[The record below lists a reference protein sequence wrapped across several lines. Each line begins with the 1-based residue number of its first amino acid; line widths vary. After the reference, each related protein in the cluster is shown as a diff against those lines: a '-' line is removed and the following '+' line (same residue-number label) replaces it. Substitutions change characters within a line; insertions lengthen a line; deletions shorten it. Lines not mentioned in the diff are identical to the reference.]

1 MSMSLKG
8 FRDESHYRSVMKET
22 LDRIEKAFDTV
33 DPDVAECTVQFGAL
47 TIQLPTGAR
56 CILSSQPSVAQ
67 LWMAVAAKG
76 VAYHFDYDLGKKAWW
91 DDKGEGIE
99 VLTYLQAFLLESAKL
114 EIRF

>member
-1 MSMSLKG
+1 
-8 FRDESHYRSVMKET
+8 MKET
-22 LDRIEKAFDTV
+22 LDRVERAFDEV

-47 TIQLPTGAR
+47 TIQFATGAR

-67 LWMAVAAKG
+67 LWMAIAARG
-76 VAYHFDYDLGKKAWW
+76 VAYHFDFDPVKGQWF

-99 VLTYLQAFLLESAKL
+99 ALSFLEKFLMESVKL

>member
-1 MSMSLKG
+1 MSLKG
-8 FRDESHYRSVMKET
+8 FRDEAHYRSVMKET
-22 LDRIEKAFDTV
+22 LDRIEKAFDEV

-47 TIQLPTGAR
+47 TIQFPSGAR

-76 VAYHFDYDLGKKAWW
+76 LAFHFDYDLLKGAWF

-99 VLTYLQAFLLESAKL
+99 ALSYLQKFLFESVNLK
-114 EIRF
+114 IQF